1 MNEKE
6 IANLIDGTI
15 IIVIVM
21 IVIALPYCCCQVSN
35 EEYLIFHISKDYQI
49 KLKFAHISKFT
60 IE

>member
-35 EEYLIFHISKDYQI
+35 EEYRKITTKMEQI
-49 KLKFAHISKFT
+49 KK
-60 IE
+60 